1 MRRSWITICG
11 RSPSGPVRRA
21 ALALAAALAVSGAAL
36 TGMVATAAATAP
48 AGTLSAETTLSAGQQ
63 VLSPNGQ
70 YLLAM
75 QSDGNLVESVYGGRV
90 LWASNT
96 SGNPGAHAVL
106 QQGGNL
112 VVYAASGAAL
122 WSSNSRTSGCP
133 QLLVQNDGNVVI
145 YGPKKAVWSSHTVNS
160 LLGSGGVLHPGWMLY
175 SPPPEY
181 ERLVMQ
187 GDGNLVLYSGAGKAL
202 WDSRTNGHPG
212 AHAKMQKDGNLVVY
226 SSAGKAL
233 WASNTS
239 KHPGATLTLQGDAN
253 LVIYLN
259 GKALWSSAT
268 NGKGSGP
275 TQAPKVPPA
284 ATCPTPTPP
293 PPPPPPPPVVTT
305 PVTTPV
311 PVPPPA
317 PAPAPHK
324 PKPLRI
330 KLAISWT
337 WDRAET
343 HLRTAKVG
351 SFPGKTR
358 IIVGCRGRGCP
369 PHLKKDTITGPG
381 RLRRLVHR
389 LGGGRYRAG
398 DHVFITLEAPGW
410 RTERAEVMIRWGD
423 LPKIKLLSS

>member
-1 MRRSWITICG
+1 M
-11 RSPSGPVRRA
+11 A
-21 ALALAAALAVSGAAL
+21 AGGGALSAGTLPA
-36 TGMVATAAATAP
+36 AAATAST
-48 AGTLSAETTLSAGQQ
+48 GTLASGATLAAGQQ
-63 VLSPNGQ
+63 ILSPNGQ

-90 LWASNT
+90 LWASQT

-112 VVYAASGAAL
+112 VVYNANGAAL

-133 QLLVQNDGNVVI
+133 QLLVQNDGNVVL
-145 YGPKKAVWSSHTVNS
+145 YGPKKAVWASHTVNS

-187 GDGNLVLYSGAGKAL
+187 ADGNLVLY
-202 WDSRTNGHPG
+202 NG
-212 AHAKMQKDGNLVVY
+212 
-226 SSAGKAL
+226 AGKAL
-233 WASNTS
+233 WASHTGGHAGAYARLQKNGNLVVYTAAGKALWATNTS
-239 KHPGATLTLQGDAN
+239 KHPGAHLTLQTDAN
-253 LVIYLN
+253 LVLYLN
-259 GKALWSSAT
+259 GTALWSTAT

-275 TQAPKVPPA
+275 TLAPKVPPA
-284 ATCPTPTPP
+284 ATCPAPTPAP
-293 PPPPPPPPVVTT
+293 APAPPPPVVTT

-317 PAPAPHK
+317 PTPTPAPSAKH

-343 HLRTAKVG
+343 RLRKAKVG

-358 IIVGCRGRGCP
+358 LTVGCKGHGCP
-369 PHLKKDTITGPG
+369 RHMSKVTAKGP
-381 RLRRLVHR
+381 RAVHR
-389 LGGGRYRAG
+389 LLHRLWGGHYRAG
-398 DHVFITLEAPGW
+398 NKILVTLVAPGW
-410 RTERAEVMIRWGD
+410 RDEKAEIDIRWGN
-423 LPKIKLLSS
+423 LPKIKLLRS